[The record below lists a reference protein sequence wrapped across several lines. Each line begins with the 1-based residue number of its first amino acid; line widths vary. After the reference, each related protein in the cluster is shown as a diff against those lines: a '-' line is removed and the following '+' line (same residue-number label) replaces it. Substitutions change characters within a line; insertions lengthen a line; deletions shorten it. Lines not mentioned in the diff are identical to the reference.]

1 EIILN
6 LDNYMDTVHFS
17 AEINRYICEQ
27 MIAGKNKLTRE
38 NIVTVLED
46 MTTLS
51 DEIVLNYD
59 KIIK

>member
-1 EIILN
+1 
-6 LDNYMDTVHFS
+6 MDTVHFS

-46 MTTLS
+46 MTVLS
-51 DEIVLNYD
+51 DKIVLNYD
-59 KIIK
+59 KFVE